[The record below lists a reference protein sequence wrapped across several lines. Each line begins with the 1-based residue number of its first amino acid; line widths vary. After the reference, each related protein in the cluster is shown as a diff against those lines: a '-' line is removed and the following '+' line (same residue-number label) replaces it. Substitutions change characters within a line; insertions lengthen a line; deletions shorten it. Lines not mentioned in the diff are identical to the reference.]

1 MIPRFRFATIVGFTH
16 FLGRCGLKPHLPRG
30 IGHNFAIL
38 RKFCIG
44 KYVICALL
52 LVSGFANA
60 QEMNS
65 TQIIEAAIRHQ
76 NLGLAYLEE
85 SQPSKAVEA
94 FTALIELLPNEAIG
108 YGNLAVAHLRLQQ
121 AAAAEESVKRGIAVA
136 PMDSQLH
143 FILSEVYQLQQE
155 SGLAVAAMKEAVRL
169 APDELEFR
177 YKLVRHYLGQRN
189 DPEAQQAAV
198 RHLQELHTRSP
209 VNIVVLMKL
218 TLGLLAQEHLDAAG
232 DLCQDLLLL
241 LGDTDA
247 EKLAYLTQGID
258 AIAAG
263 DLKLATRNIR
273 IFENLHRASPRY
285 QQGIGELVT
294 DILGHPIETFSPG
307 FKARIV
313 AKQTPPIEV
322 EFVDV
327 TEQLGL
333 AALNSPLDFKT
344 AVLLIDHDNDG
355 KLDLCTVGNGFRV
368 SRNMGEQF
376 DPDSGIIMEAQDVH
390 VTAADL
396 NKDGIQDYLFEGV
409 NGIGYLWKDTEGN
422 EAVSNL
428 VKYEQAVTEIGVLH
442 PVDYDHDG
450 DLDLFTTGT
459 TMYRNK
465 SDDENK
471 EDDRNKSDDEDKE
484 DERFMDV
491 SEQTFVKTDAP
502 QSTPADVFS
511 ADFDDDGDI
520 DIFTIHRETGCTLYD
535 NLRQGKLRAV
545 SDETGISQN
554 DHYTAAAIGDYDSDG
569 DIDIFLATADQIH
582 LYLNR
587 GDGSFVDDP
596 RLEADVR
603 DLSPVLL
610 KNIDYDNDGCV
621 DLWVSGK
628 DGMFLFRNDGTGQ
641 FAEPYPLIE
650 TVTPTEGAI
659 LHNATAG
666 AVGDYDNDGDLDIF
680 FINSKGE
687 LRVLQNN
694 GGNKNNWIQVRL
706 EGITSGN
713 NKVNRDAIGSKLEVK
728 VGDLYQLQYVSEQVS
743 HFGLGAFEAADVVRV
758 VWTNG
763 VPQNVVKPQSRQ
775 RILEKQILKGSCP
788 FLYVYDGEQYQFVT
802 DLLWRAPLGLVT
814 SMGFVAPDET
824 KDFVKISGV
833 QLQPK
838 AGKYSIQITEELWE
852 TAYFD
857 EVKLIAADHP
867 AGTDIFVN
875 EQYTPPPFA
884 EFKVYGVKEKLH
896 PKSAVNH
903 RGEDVSNALKTFDYH
918 YAVEHAPGPYQGVV
932 DPHAIV
938 LDLGDVPNDTP
949 VTLFLSG
956 WIFPTDTSIN
966 VALFQNPSINPSFPS
981 VSVKDETGEWQTVI
995 DMIGLPAGKNKTI
1008 TVDLTGKFLSDD
1020 RHVRVETDM
1029 QIYWDAAFFTV
1040 GEQDVPIEL
1049 TTLNPDSADLHYR
1062 GFSEMFRP
1070 NPHAPH
1076 LFDYQKV
1083 TTEAQWRDLAGDY
1096 TRYGDVNLLLQAV
1109 DDMYVILNAGD
1120 EITVEFDASRLPA
1133 LKPGWV
1139 RDFILYSDGWDKD
1152 GDINTLTS
1160 QTVEPLPFHGMSA
1173 YPYPDTEHY
1182 PDDAVHRRYRLEYNT
1197 RRVEHRLPPL
1207 PTQEKN

>member
-1 MIPRFRFATIVGFTH
+1 MCVLLWVCGF
-16 FLGRCGLKPHLPRG
+16 G
-30 IGHNFAIL
+30 
-38 RKFCIG
+38 
-44 KYVICALL
+44 
-52 LVSGFANA
+52 VSTTEA

-65 TQIIEAAIRHQ
+65 TEIIEAAIRHQ

-94 FTALIELLPNEAIG
+94 FTALIERLPDEAIG

-121 AAAAEESVKRGIAVA
+121 AVAAEEAVKLGIAVA

-143 FILSEVYQLQQE
+143 FILSEVYQLQ
-155 SGLAVAAMKEAVRL
+155 GKTDLAVEAMKEAIRL
-169 APDELEFR
+169 DPDELEFR
-177 YKLVRHYLGQRN
+177 YKLVRHYLGRQRN
-189 DPEAQQAAV
+189 DPEAQQEAV
-198 RHLQELHTRSP
+198 RHLQELHYRSP

-218 TLGLLAQEHLDAAG
+218 TLGLLTQEQYEEAG
-232 DLCQDLLLL
+232 DLAQKLQTL

-247 EKLAYLTQGID
+247 EKLTYLTQGIE
-258 AIAAG
+258 AIEQK

-294 DILGHPIETFSPG
+294 DILGHPIETFDPG
-307 FKARIV
+307 FRRRII
-313 AKQTPPIEV
+313 AKESLPIDV
-322 EFVDV
+322 EFADV
-327 TEQLGL
+327 TEPLGL
-333 AALNSPLDFKT
+333 ANVNPPLNFKT
-344 AVLLIDHDNDG
+344 PVAVLLMDHDNDG
-355 KLDLCTVGNGFRV
+355 NLDLHTVANGFMLYQNR
-368 SRNMGEQF
+368 GKQF
-376 DPDSGIIMEAQDVH
+376 DPVSTYVADQDTHIIV
-390 VTAADL
+390 ADL

-409 NGIGYLWKDTEGN
+409 NGIQYMWKDTEGN
-422 EAVSNL
+422 KGASYL
-428 VKYEQAVTEIGVLH
+428 IKYEQGVTEIGVLH

-450 DLDLFTTGT
+450 DLDLFTSGA
-459 TMYRNK
+459 TMYRNN

-471 EDDRNKSDDEDKE
+471 GNERNNSDDENEE
-484 DERFMDV
+484 DERFTDV
-491 SEQTFVKTDAP
+491 SEQTFVKTAAP
-502 QSTPADVFS
+502 LSAPAEAFS

-535 NLRQGKLRAV
+535 NLRQGKLRGI
-545 SDETGISQN
+545 SNETGIPQ
-554 DHYTAAAIGDYDSDG
+554 DIHYTAAAIGDYDNDG
-569 DIDIFLATADQIH
+569 DIDIFLSTADRIH
-582 LYLNR
+582 FYLNR
-587 GDGSFVDDP
+587 GDGSFADDP
-596 RLEADVR
+596 RLEAGVR

-610 KNIDYDNDGCV
+610 KNIDYDNDGFV

-641 FAEPYPLIE
+641 FMEPYPLIE
-650 TVTPTEGAI
+650 TVTETEGAI

-666 AVGDYDNDGDLDIF
+666 AVGDYDSDGDLDLF
-680 FINSKGE
+680 FINGKGQ

-694 GGNKNNWIQVRL
+694 GGNRNNWIQVRL

-713 NKVNRDAIGSKLEVK
+713 NKVNRNGIGSKLEVK

-743 HFGLGAFEAADVVRV
+743 HFGLGAFDAADVVRV

-763 VPQNVVKPQSRQ
+763 VPQNVIEPQARQ
-775 RILEKQILKGSCP
+775 RIQEKQILKGSCP
-788 FLYVYDGEQYQFVT
+788 FLYVYDGEKYQFVT

-824 KDFVKISGV
+824 KDFIKISGT
-833 QLQPK
+833 QIQPK
-838 AGKYSIQITEELWE
+838 SGKYSIQITEELWE

-857 EVKLIAADHP
+857 EVKLIAVDHP
-867 AGTDIFVN
+867 IGTDIFVN

-884 EFKVYGVKEKLH
+884 EFKVYGVAEKLY

-903 RGEDVSNALKTFDYH
+903 RGEDVSDALKAFDYR

-932 DPHAIV
+932 EPHAII
-938 LDLGDVPNDTP
+938 LDLGDVPNDVP

-966 VALFQNPSINPSFPS
+966 VALFQNPEINPSFPS
-981 VSVKDETGEWQTVI
+981 VAVKDKSGEWKTVI

-1020 RHVRVETDM
+1020 QRVRIETDM

-1040 GEQDVPIEL
+1040 GTQDVPIEM
-1049 TTLNPDSADLHYR
+1049 TTLKPDSADLHYR
-1062 GFSEMFRP
+1062 GFSEMYRP
-1070 NPHAPH
+1070 NLHAPH

-1083 TTEAQWRDLAGDY
+1083 TTDAQWRDLAGYY
-1096 TRYGDVNLLLQAV
+1096 TRYGDVNPLLQEV

-1120 EITVEFDASRLPA
+1120 EITVEFEASRLPT

-1182 PDDAVHRRYRLEYNT
+1182 PDSEAHRRYRLEYNT

-1207 PTQEKN
+1207 PEGEKP

>member
-1 MIPRFRFATIVGFTH
+1 MI
-16 FLGRCGLKPHLPRG
+16 LLKSTSPY
-30 IGHNFAIL
+30 
-38 RKFCIG
+38 IG
-44 KYVICALL
+44 KCLICAML
-52 LVSGFANA
+52 LVCGFGVSITEA

-94 FTALIELLPNEAIG
+94 FTALIELLPDEAIG

-121 AAAAEESVKRGIAVA
+121 AAAAEAAVKLGIAVA

-143 FILSEVYQLQQE
+143 FILSEIYQLQ
-155 SGLAVAAMKEAVRL
+155 GKTDLAVEAMKEAIRL
-169 APDELEFR
+169 DPDELEFR
-177 YKLVRHYLGQRN
+177 YKLVRYYLGRQRN
-189 DPEAQQAAV
+189 DPEAQQVAV
-198 RHLQELHTRSP
+198 RHLQELHYRSP

-218 TLGLLAQEHLDAAG
+218 TLGLLTQEEYEAAG
-232 DLCQDLLLL
+232 DLAQKLQTL

-247 EKLAYLTQGID
+247 EKLAYLTQGIT
-258 AIAAG
+258 AIEQK

-294 DILGHPIETFSPG
+294 DILGHPIETFSAG
-307 FKARIV
+307 FKARII
-313 AKQTPPIEV
+313 AKESLPIGV

-327 TEQLGL
+327 TEALGL
-333 AALNSPLDFKT
+333 ADVGGLNTSVGSVSLADYDGDGNLDLYTTPMGTLLHQNTDGYFAPVQPFQEVLEQASLNPHTVAYADIDKNGTQDFLLQTFNGITHLRIDETENWKASPL
-344 AVLLIDHDNDG
+344 V
-355 KLDLCTVGNGFRV
+355 
-368 SRNMGEQF
+368 QY
-376 DPDSGIIMEAQDVH
+376 AQRQE
-390 VTAADL
+390 VT
-396 NKDGIQDYLFEGV
+396 
-409 NGIGYLWKDTEGN
+409 
-422 EAVSNL
+422 
-428 VKYEQAVTEIGVLH
+428 GVLH
-442 PVDYDHDG
+442 TVDYDHDG
-450 DLDLFTTGT
+450 DLDLFSGQTST
-459 TMYRNK
+459 TMYRNNG
-465 SDDENK
+465 DGT
-471 EDDRNKSDDEDKE
+471 
-484 DERFMDV
+484 FTDV
-491 SEQTFVKTDAP
+491 TAETFVKIDTNEASTQQPAP
-502 QSTPADVFS
+502 AEVFS

-520 DIFTIHRETGCTLYD
+520 DVFATHRETGCTLYN

-545 SDETGISQN
+545 SDETGIPQ
-554 DHYTAAAIGDYDSDG
+554 DVHYTAAAVGDYDNDG
-569 DIDIFLATADQIH
+569 DIDIFLATADRIH
-582 LYLNR
+582 LYQNR

-596 RLEADVR
+596 RLEAGVR
-603 DLSPVLL
+603 DLPPVLL
-610 KNIDYDNDGCV
+610 RNIDYDNDGFV

-641 FAEPYPLIE
+641 FMEPYPLIE
-650 TVTPTEGAI
+650 TVTAEGAI
-659 LHNATAG
+659 LARATIGTVA
-666 AVGDYDNDGDLDIF
+666 DYDNDGDLDLF
-680 FINSKGE
+680 FINGE
-687 LRVLQNN
+687 GQLRALQNN
-694 GGNKNNWIQVRL
+694 GGNENNWIQVRL
-706 EGITSGN
+706 EGITTGN
-713 NKVNRDAIGSKLEVK
+713 NKVNRDGIGSKLEVK

-743 HFGLGAFEAADVVRV
+743 HFGLGAFDAADVVRV

-763 VPQNVVKPQSRQ
+763 VPQNVIEPQARQ
-775 RILEKQILKGSCP
+775 RIQEKQILKGSCP
-788 FLYVYDGEQYQFVT
+788 FLYVYDGEKYQFVT

-824 KDFVKISGV
+824 KDFIKISGT
-833 QLQPK
+833 QIKPK
-838 AGKYSIQITEELWE
+838 SGRYSIQITEELWE

-857 EVKLIAADHP
+857 EVKLIAVDHP
-867 AGTDIFVN
+867 IGTDIFVN

-884 EFKVYGVKEKLH
+884 EFKVYGVAEKLH
-896 PKSAVNH
+896 PKSAVDH
-903 RGEDVSNALKTFDYH
+903 HGGDVSDALKAFDYR
-918 YAVEHAPGPYQGVV
+918 YAVEHAPGAYQGVV
-932 DPHAIV
+932 EPHAIV
-938 LDLGDVPNDTP
+938 IDLGDVPNDAL

-966 VALFQNPSINPSFPS
+966 VALFQNPEINPSFPS
-981 VSVKDETGEWQTVI
+981 VAVKDANGDWKTVI

-1020 RHVRVETDM
+1020 RRVRIETDM

-1040 GEQDVPIEL
+1040 GAQDVPVEM

-1062 GFSEMFRP
+1062 GFSEMYRP

-1083 TTEAQWRDLAGDY
+1083 TADAQWRDLAGYY
-1096 TRYGDVNLLLQAV
+1096 TRYGDVNPLLQEV

-1120 EITVEFDASRLPA
+1120 EITVEFDASRLPV
-1133 LKPGWV
+1133 LKSGWM

-1173 YPYPDTEHY
+1173 YPYPDNEHY
-1182 PDDAVHRRYRLEYNT
+1182 PDDAAHRRYQLEYNT

-1207 PTQEKN
+1207 PEGSKP

>member
-1 MIPRFRFATIVGFTH
+1 MIPRFTS
-16 FLGRCGLKPHLPRG
+16 P
-30 IGHNFAIL
+30 N
-38 RKFCIG
+38 IG
-44 KYVICALL
+44 KCLICAMLFVGSFVVL
-52 LVSGFANA
+52 TADA

-121 AAAAEESVKRGIAVA
+121 ADAAEASVKRGIAVA

-189 DPEAQQAAV
+189 DSEAQQEAV
-198 RHLQELHTRSP
+198 RHLQELHARSP

-218 TLGLLAQEHLDAAG
+218 TLGLLAQEQLEAAAN
-232 DLCQDLLLL
+232 LCQDLMLL

-258 AIAAG
+258 AIEQK
-263 DLKLATRNIR
+263 DLKLAIRNVR

-294 DILGHPIETFSPG
+294 DILGHPIENFSAG
-307 FKARIV
+307 FRARII
-313 AKQTPPIEV
+313 AKQSLPIEV
-322 EFVDV
+322 EFVDI

-333 AALNSPLDFKT
+333 ANVNPPLNFKT
-344 AVLLIDHDNDG
+344 PVAIFLIDHDNDG
-355 KLDLCTVGNGFRV
+355 KLDLCTVSNGVVLYRNTGEAFESVHRFV
-368 SRNMGEQF
+368 SE
-376 DPDSGIIMEAQDVH
+376 EELHDV
-390 VTAADL
+390 VAVADL
-396 NKDGIQDYLFEGV
+396 DKDGIQDFLLQTPHVRIIHYGPVDRDF
-409 NGIGYLWKDTEGN
+409 N
-422 EAVSNL
+422 VSSL
-428 VKYEQAVTEIGVLH
+428 VEHDPVVAQTGVLL
-442 PVDYDHDG
+442 PVDFDHDG
-450 DLDLFTTGT
+450 DLDLFSGRTDIA
-459 TMYRNK
+459 MYRNN
-465 SDDENK
+465 SDDQNK
-471 EDDRNKSDDEDKE
+471 GNET
-484 DERFMDV
+484 FTDV
-491 SEQTFVKTDAP
+491 TEQTFVTTTAP
-502 QSTPADVFS
+502 QYAPAEAFS

-520 DIFTIHRETGCTLYD
+520 DIFVTHQETGCTLYD

-545 SDETGISQN
+545 SDETGIPQEA
-554 DHYTAAAIGDYDSDG
+554 HYTAAAIGDYDNDG
-569 DIDIFLATADQIH
+569 DIDIFLSTADRIY

-596 RLEADVR
+596 RLEASVR

-610 KNIDYDNDGCV
+610 KNIDYDNDGFV

-628 DGMFLFRNDGTGQ
+628 DGMFLFRNDGTGH

-650 TVTPTEGAI
+650 TVTPTEGA
-659 LHNATAG
+659 LLQTATAG
-666 AVGDYDNDGDLDIF
+666 AVGDYDNDGDLDLF
-680 FINSKGE
+680 FINGKGE
-687 LRVLQNN
+687 LRALQND
-694 GGNKNNWIQVRL
+694 GGNQNNWIQVRL
-706 EGITSGN
+706 EGITSGD
-713 NKVNRDAIGSKLEVK
+713 NKVNRDGIGSKLEVK

-743 HFGLGAFEAADVVRV
+743 HFGLGAFDAADVVRV

-763 VPQNVVKPQSRQ
+763 VPQNVIQPQARQ

-824 KDFVKISGV
+824 KDFVKISGT
-833 QLQPK
+833 QIQPK
-838 AGKYSIQITEELWE
+838 SGKYSIQITEELWE

-857 EVKLIAADHP
+857 EVKLIAVDHP

-875 EQYTPPPFA
+875 EQYIPPPFA

-903 RGEDVSNALKTFDYH
+903 RGEDVSDALKMFDYH
-918 YAVEHAPGPYQGVV
+918 YAVEHKPGPYQGVV
-932 DPHAIV
+932 KPHAIV
-938 LDLGDVPNDTP
+938 LDLGDAPNDAP

-966 VALFQNPSINPSFPS
+966 VALFQNTGINPSFPS
-981 VSVKDETGEWQTVI
+981 VSVKDETGQWKTVI
-995 DMIGLPAGKNKTI
+995 DMIGLLAGKNKTI

-1020 RHVRVETDM
+1020 RHVRIDTDM

-1040 GEQDVPIEL
+1040 GAQDVPIEL

-1062 GFSEMFRP
+1062 GFSEMYRP

-1083 TTEAQWRDLAGDY
+1083 TTDAQWRDLAGYY
-1096 TRYGDVNLLLQAV
+1096 TRYGDVNPLLQEV

-1182 PDDAVHRRYRLEYNT
+1182 PNDAAHRRYRLEYNT

-1207 PTQEKN
+1207 PTKNEKP

>member
-1 MIPRFRFATIVGFTH
+1 MIPRFTS
-16 FLGRCGLKPHLPRG
+16 P
-30 IGHNFAIL
+30 N
-38 RKFCIG
+38 IG
-44 KYVICALL
+44 KCLICAMLFVGSFVVL
-52 LVSGFANA
+52 TADA

-108 YGNLAVAHLRLQQ
+108 SGNLAVAHLRLQQ
-121 AAAAEESVKRGIAVA
+121 ADAAEASVKRGIAVA

-189 DPEAQQAAV
+189 DSEAQQEAV
-198 RHLQELHTRSP
+198 RHLQELHARSP

-218 TLGLLAQEHLDAAG
+218 TLGLLAQEQLEAAAN
-232 DLCQDLLLL
+232 LCQDLMLL

-258 AIAAG
+258 AIEQK
-263 DLKLATRNIR
+263 DLKLAIRNVR

-294 DILGHPIETFSPG
+294 DILGHPIENFSAG
-307 FKARIV
+307 FRARII
-313 AKQTPPIEV
+313 AKQSLPIEV
-322 EFVDV
+322 EFVDI

-333 AALNSPLDFKT
+333 ANVNPPLNFKT
-344 AVLLIDHDNDG
+344 PVAIFLIDHDNDG
-355 KLDLCTVGNGFRV
+355 KLDLCTVSNGVVLYRNTGEAFESVHRFV
-368 SRNMGEQF
+368 SE
-376 DPDSGIIMEAQDVH
+376 EELHDV
-390 VTAADL
+390 VAVADL
-396 NKDGIQDYLFEGV
+396 DKDGIQDFLLQTPHVRIIHYGPVDRDF
-409 NGIGYLWKDTEGN
+409 N
-422 EAVSNL
+422 VSSL
-428 VKYEQAVTEIGVLH
+428 VEHDPVVAQTGVLL
-442 PVDYDHDG
+442 PVDFDHDG
-450 DLDLFTTGT
+450 DLDLFSGRTDIA
-459 TMYRNK
+459 MYRNN
-465 SDDENK
+465 SDDQNK
-471 EDDRNKSDDEDKE
+471 GNET
-484 DERFMDV
+484 FTDV
-491 SEQTFVKTDAP
+491 TEQTFVTTTAP
-502 QSTPADVFS
+502 QYAPAEAFS

-520 DIFTIHRETGCTLYD
+520 DIFVTHQETGCTLYD

-545 SDETGISQN
+545 SDETGIPQEA
-554 DHYTAAAIGDYDSDG
+554 HYTAAAIGDYDNDG
-569 DIDIFLATADQIH
+569 DIDIFLSTADRIY

-596 RLEADVR
+596 RLEASVR

-610 KNIDYDNDGCV
+610 KNIDYDNDGFV

-628 DGMFLFRNDGTGQ
+628 DGMFLFRNDGTGH

-659 LHNATAG
+659 LQTATAG
-666 AVGDYDNDGDLDIF
+666 AVGDYDNDGDLDLF
-680 FINSKGE
+680 FINGKGE
-687 LRVLQNN
+687 LRALQND
-694 GGNKNNWIQVRL
+694 GGNQNNWIQVRL
-706 EGITSGN
+706 EGITSGD
-713 NKVNRDAIGSKLEVK
+713 NKVNRDGIGSKLEVK

-743 HFGLGAFEAADVVRV
+743 HFGLGAFDAADVVRV

-763 VPQNVVKPQSRQ
+763 VPQNVIQPQARQ

-824 KDFVKISGV
+824 KDFVKISGT
-833 QLQPK
+833 QIQPK
-838 AGKYSIQITEELWE
+838 SGKYSIQITEELWE

-857 EVKLIAADHP
+857 EVKLIAVDHP

-875 EQYTPPPFA
+875 EQYIPPPFA

-903 RGEDVSNALKTFDYH
+903 RGEDVSDALKMFDYH
-918 YAVEHAPGPYQGVV
+918 YAVEHKPGPYQGVV
-932 DPHAIV
+932 KPHAIV
-938 LDLGDVPNDTP
+938 LDLGDAPNDAP

-966 VALFQNPSINPSFPS
+966 VALFQNTGINPSFPS
-981 VSVKDETGEWQTVI
+981 VSVKDETGQWKTVI
-995 DMIGLPAGKNKTI
+995 DMIGLLAGKNKTI

-1020 RHVRVETDM
+1020 RHVRIDTDM

-1040 GEQDVPIEL
+1040 GAQDVPIEL

-1062 GFSEMFRP
+1062 GFSEMYRP

-1083 TTEAQWRDLAGDY
+1083 TTDAQWRDLAGYY
-1096 TRYGDVNLLLQAV
+1096 TRYGDVNPLLQEV

-1182 PDDAVHRRYRLEYNT
+1182 PNDAAHRRYRLEYNT

-1207 PTQEKN
+1207 PTKNEKP